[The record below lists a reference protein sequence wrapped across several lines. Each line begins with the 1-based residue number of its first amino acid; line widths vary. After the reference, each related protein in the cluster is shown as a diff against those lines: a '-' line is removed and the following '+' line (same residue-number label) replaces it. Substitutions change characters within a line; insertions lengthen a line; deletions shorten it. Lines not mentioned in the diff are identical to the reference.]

1 MTGATEMGA
10 IVLAGGRASRL
21 DGAPKPLLE
30 VAGVSLLQGSLDAV
44 AGCDPVVVAG
54 PELIDSPGVRWVR
67 EDPPFGGPVAGI
79 LAALPLITTERVLI
93 LATDLPRASEAVG
106 VLREAAAL
114 APIADGLCLADE
126 SGRPQ
131 WLTGIYRT
139 AALREAAG
147 SLPTGGANASMRM
160 LLADLEI
167 GTVRAPEGVT
177 LDVDTWQDLITARR
191 NADGRDRTATAGT
204 TPTGTAR
211 TGGTMSRTL
220 PPEALEEWAAAL
232 REKFG
237 LAEEDLPISLILDL
251 ARDVAVGVAR
261 PAAPFSA
268 FAAGLVAGR
277 RGGSPADVEA
287 VVAEIVQLAATWEG
301 NE

>member
-1 MTGATEMGA
+1 
-10 IVLAGGRASRL
+10 
-21 DGAPKPLLE
+21 
-30 VAGVSLLQGSLDAV
+30 
-44 AGCDPVVVAG
+44 
-54 PELIDSPGVRWVR
+54 
-67 EDPPFGGPVAGI
+67 
-79 LAALPLITTERVLI
+79 
-93 LATDLPRASEAVG
+93 
-106 VLREAAAL
+106 
-114 APIADGLCLADE
+114 
-126 SGRPQ
+126 
-131 WLTGIYRT
+131 
-139 AALREAAG
+139 
-147 SLPTGGANASMRM
+147 
-160 LLADLEI
+160 
-167 GTVRAPEGVT
+167 
-177 LDVDTWQDLITARR
+177 
-191 NADGRDRTATAGT
+191 
-204 TPTGTAR
+204 
-211 TGGTMSRTL
+211 MSRTL